1 VGEGGS
7 EGEGSRRDSVFV
19 VVVVRACVLHTW
31 GNELI
36 ELVELKKKLVKSI
49 QSL

>member
-1 VGEGGS
+1 MGEGGS
-7 EGEGSRRDSVFV
+7 EGEGSRSDIVF
-19 VVVVRACVLHTW
+19 VVVRACFIPE

-36 ELVELKKKLVKSI
+36 ELVELKKKKLVKSI